1 MAAPK
6 KDKRLVCHSYGM
18 MRHGF
23 FHQLFISPHTVS
35 HARISPAAPLG
46 WTSRQRHNASFARHL
61 IMRISV
67 PLAHAYRLLNH
78 GPLTLISSA
87 HADQRNIMAAAWA
100 MPVDFQP
107 PKVAVVIDKSSHTRQ
122 LIEASGHFVLALPG
136 QQLART
142 VLQLGS
148 HSGRDIDKFAAFG
161 LHGASAEHGGGLLLD
176 GCAAWL
182 ECKIL
187 PEPAMAERHD
197 MFLAEVLAAWADDQA
212 WCDGRWTFADPA
224 LRTLHYVAGG
234 QFFVT
239 GDSLVIEQS

>member
-1 MAAPK
+1 
-6 KDKRLVCHSYGM
+6 
-18 MRHGF
+18 
-23 FHQLFISPHTVS
+23 
-35 HARISPAAPLG
+35 
-46 WTSRQRHNASFARHL
+46 
-61 IMRISV
+61 MRISV

-161 LHGASAEHGGGLLLD
+161 LHGASAEHGG
-176 GCAAWL
+176 
-182 ECKIL
+182 
-187 PEPAMAERHD
+187 
-197 MFLAEVLAAWADDQA
+197 
-212 WCDGRWTFADPA
+212 
-224 LRTLHYVAGG
+224 AG
-234 QFFVT
+234 
-239 GDSLVIEQS
+239 

>member
-1 MAAPK
+1 
-6 KDKRLVCHSYGM
+6 
-18 MRHGF
+18 
-23 FHQLFISPHTVS
+23 
-35 HARISPAAPLG
+35 
-46 WTSRQRHNASFARHL
+46 
-61 IMRISV
+61 MRISV

-182 ECKIL
+182 ECKVL

-224 LRTLHYVAGG
+224 QRTLHYVAGG